1 MLNHSTG
8 LCLNVSILC
17 EHRVENWFSVTLL
30 SLTQMFVVAG
40 LSKLPQFCLCC
51 SSPCMGNYLYLLF
64 FTCLRTSS
72 WKLSIDCNLH
82 KKLGQNIAK
91 VLIYHN
97 SHLSRLSHSD
107 STNAWSQNGDLPPM
121 RRKPSTKIP
130 IEAPAIVVVKGVV
143 FSVVSATWRSQT
155 NELSHAINVS
165 FETN

>member
-1 MLNHSTG
+1 MLPSAAFAYPAYFHVSSIYMLNHSTG
-8 LCLNVSILC
+8 LCLIVSILC

-51 SSPCMGNYLYLLF
+51 SSPFMGNYLYLIF

-97 SHLSRLSHSD
+97 SHLSRLNYSD
-107 STNAWSQNGDLPPM
+107 STNA
-121 RRKPSTKIP
+121 
-130 IEAPAIVVVKGVV
+130 
-143 FSVVSATWRSQT
+143 
-155 NELSHAINVS
+155 
-165 FETN
+165 